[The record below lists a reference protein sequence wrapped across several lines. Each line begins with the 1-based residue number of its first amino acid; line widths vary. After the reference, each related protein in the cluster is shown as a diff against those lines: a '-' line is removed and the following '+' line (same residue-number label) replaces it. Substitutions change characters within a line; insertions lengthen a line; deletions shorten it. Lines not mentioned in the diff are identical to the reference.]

1 MPNLILGI
9 PASSSDDIA
18 KKDLTIHHLNQQEFD
33 FLVIIPKYRAYCHL
47 EVKAGKAYG
56 ACIDQLKKGEDLFK
70 MVQAYLGE
78 EEYKD
83 WKFIPV
89 SVFPNSKVRPNQG
102 RIQGGGGGT
111 FAPPDRFREGRSP
124 PLRFRGKKCSQF
136 ATIIF

>member
-1 MPNLILGI
+1 MVPVL
-9 PASSSDDIA
+9 
-18 KKDLTIHHLNQQEFD
+18 
-33 FLVIIPKYRAYCHL
+33 
-47 EVKAGKAYG
+47 
-56 ACIDQLKKGEDLFK
+56 KGEDFFK

-124 PLRFRGKKCSQF
+124 PPEISRQKMFP
-136 ATIIF
+136 I